1 MDVSSKGV
9 KERMYSIK
17 NLKILARNN
26 TSIFVI
32 LLFVIFTSF
41 TVIFFSIGLF
51 YQYSR
56 NLEDGELDSFV
67 VGFNFNDIIYK
78 SDIEE
83 FITQM
88 PPELFDNISYIT
100 CFTTTQ
106 VSGIE
111 EAVPVVFYLQYND
124 GKIEYSNNIFDPML
138 DDLMMMEGSFFTQ
151 EQYSNGDMVAVILG
165 DGGYFQSTPAPEQ
178 SDTVTAFGSSYDVI
192 GIINPN
198 LENYYFY
205 SIYVPF
211 NSIPDDTEMSD
222 AFYFGLNQRITQSV
236 YEEFEANIEGFF
248 GDRVTIDEAILDLEA
263 NNAYYF
269 SVIIISVCIAIL
281 SALNIS
287 ILYNYIIISR
297 QRQLEIFRIY
307 GGITSRLSIST
318 ANEIMLVML
327 PVGVISAVVYS
338 KLLLPLLSETFPL
351 ITQAYTPYIYVSV
364 IVIYCILSYLLNI
377 MLLYKNLKF
386 KKEGLICI

>member
-1 MDVSSKGV
+1 
-9 KERMYSIK
+9 MYSIK

-67 VGFNFNDIIYK
+67 VAFNFNDIIYK

-83 FITQM
+83 FIRQV
-88 PPELFDNISYIT
+88 PPELYENVADMSCST
-100 CFTTTQ
+100 STQ

-111 EAVPVVFYLQYND
+111 EAVPVTFFLQYND
-124 GKIEYSNNIFDPML
+124 GKIEYANSVFDPML

-165 DGGYFQSTPAPEQ
+165 EEYEFQIPPAPEQ

-192 GIINPN
+192 GIANPN
-198 LENYYFY
+198 IAGYGFQ
-205 SIYVPF
+205 SVYVPF
-211 NSIPDDTEMSD
+211 NSIPDDTEMFD

-236 YEEFEANIEGFF
+236 YEEFEATIEGFF
-248 GDRVTIDEAILDLEA
+248 GDRVTINEAILDLAA

-297 QRQLEIFRIY
+297 QRQLEILRIY

-338 KLLLPLLSETFPL
+338 KLLMPLLSETFPL
-351 ITQAYTPYIYVSV
+351 ITQAYTPYIYVSI

-386 KKEGLICI
+386 KKEGMICI

>member
-138 DDLMMMEGSFFTQ
+138 DDLMMMEGSFFNQ